1 MSHRRSMFNMALP
14 KPLNILQ
21 TGFAT
26 GHGPLDPSQL
36 NPCYSL
42 FVIHRTHP
50 PFLYAG
56 LMALAL
62 TGCAGPKQVD
72 LQPPSDT
79 SLSQTELDVEA
90 CKKLAAEKVA
100 DVDRFGPSTNTLRE
114 AYGAAYLLDRMMDSV
129 DADARRRL
137 WTQSCMQDKG
147 YR

>member
-1 MSHRRSMFNMALP
+1 MATNYTQ
-14 KPLNILQ
+14 PLRAHLAL
-21 TGFAT
+21 GA
-26 GHGPLDPSQL
+26 SQL

-42 FVIHRTHP
+42 LVIHRTHP

-79 SLSQTELDVEA
+79 SLSHTELDVEA
-90 CKKLAAEKVA
+90 CKKLSAEKVA

-147 YR
+147 YQ

>member
-1 MSHRRSMFNMALP
+1 MSYRRSMFNMALHT
-14 KPLNILQ
+14 PLNIFQ
-21 TGFAT
+21 TVFVT
-26 GHGPLDPSQL
+26 GRRPLGPSQL

-72 LQPPSDT
+72 LQPPSDS
-79 SLSQTELDVEA
+79 SLSQSELDVEA

-100 DVDRFGPSTNTLRE
+100 DVDRFGPSTTTLRE
-114 AYGAAYLLDRMMDSV
+114 TYGAAYLLNRMMDSV
-129 DADARRRL
+129 DADTRRNL
-137 WTQSCMQDKG
+137 QTQSGQPLL
-147 YR
+147 

>member
-1 MSHRRSMFNMALP
+1 MPHTLTPRLCTV
-14 KPLNILQ
+14 LV
-21 TGFAT
+21 T
-26 GHGPLDPSQL
+26 
-36 NPCYSL
+36 
-42 FVIHRTHP
+42 
-50 PFLYAG
+50 
-56 LMALAL
+56 LAL
-62 TGCAGPKQVD
+62 TGCAALKQVE

-79 SLSQTELDVEA
+79 SVSQTELDLEA

-100 DVDRFGPSTNTLRE
+100 DVDRLTPSTHDLRE